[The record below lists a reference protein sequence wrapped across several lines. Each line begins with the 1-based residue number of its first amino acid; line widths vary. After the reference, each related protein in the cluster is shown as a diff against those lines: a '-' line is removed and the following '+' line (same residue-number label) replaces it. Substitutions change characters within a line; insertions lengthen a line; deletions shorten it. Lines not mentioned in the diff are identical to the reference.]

1 MKGNYFIM
9 ENNEV
14 KPKNDI
20 KKTLIICGTVLAV
33 VVIALVCVFVL
44 TGKPSAEAG
53 LSGNSGVIDAGDL
66 SFEQF
71 TMGMK
76 QDLPPE
82 TMEEVKRL
90 YAQVQKAM
98 EENDTDKMSEAF
110 EELNALDVFDESM
123 MNMDSMEGVIIM
135 DENGN
140 VLDGLP
146 EGAIPIGGGAIP
158 IDEWEDES

>member
-9 ENNEV
+9 EQNEA
-14 KPKNDI
+14 KPKSDI
-20 KKTLIICGTVLAV
+20 KKTIIICGTILVV
-33 VVIALVCVFVL
+33 VVIALVCVLVL
-44 TGKPSAEAG
+44 TGKPSPEAE
-53 LSGNSGVIDAGDL
+53 LPGNPSVIGAEDM

-82 TMEEVKRL
+82 TMDEVKRL
-90 YAQVQKAM
+90 YEQVQKAM
-98 EENDTDKMSEAF
+98 KENDTDKMSEAF
-110 EELNALDVFDESM
+110 EELSALGVFDESM
-123 MNMDSMEGVIIM
+123 MNMDSMDGVIIM

-140 VLDGLP
+140 VLDELP
-146 EGAIPIGGGAIP
+146 EGAIPIGGGAIT